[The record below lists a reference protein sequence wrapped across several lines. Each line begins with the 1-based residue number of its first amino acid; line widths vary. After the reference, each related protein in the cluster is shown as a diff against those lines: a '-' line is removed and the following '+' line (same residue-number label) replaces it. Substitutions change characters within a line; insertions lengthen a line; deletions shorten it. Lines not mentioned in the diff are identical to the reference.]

1 MEPSDEKVVSATIAW
16 LERFVIGL
24 NLCPFARAIHVKNQ
38 IRYVVS
44 HARKSSA
51 LLEDLRQE
59 LILMSASSTAASIQ
73 VGMSIDEFSKSHGL
87 TTGVRN
93 LSQLILN
100 KVKYCAELGLS
111 SLIEN

>member
-1 MEPSDEKVVSATIAW
+1 
-16 LERFVIGL
+16 
-24 NLCPFARAIHVKNQ
+24 
-38 IRYVVS
+38 
-44 HARKSSA
+44 
-51 LLEDLRQE
+51 
-59 LILMSASSTAASIQ
+59 MSASSTAASIQ